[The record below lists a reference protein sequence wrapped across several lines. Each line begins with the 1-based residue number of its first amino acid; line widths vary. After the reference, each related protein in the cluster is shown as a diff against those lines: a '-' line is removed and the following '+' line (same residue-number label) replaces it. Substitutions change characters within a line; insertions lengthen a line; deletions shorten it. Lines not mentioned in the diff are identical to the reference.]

1 MENALR
7 VPWGGKELDKL
18 YRFQK
23 FVRYGLVQM
32 DVFLSKC
39 YCIIKKQE
47 GSKVPSC
54 FFKSMSK
61 ACLSFRVN

>member
-1 MENALR
+1 MENALN

-23 FVRYGLVQM
+23 FLRYGLVQM

-39 YCIIKKQE
+39 YCIIKKTGGVQ
-47 GSKVPSC
+47 SPLL
-54 FFKSMSK
+54 FF
-61 ACLSFRVN
+61 